1 MNTGTVI
8 NKVKVVLDTNIII
21 SAVGFGGKPRK
32 ILQLVL
38 DKRIQAISSPILL
51 AALEDIIVK
60 KFPKLAN
67 EFERINKRIR
77 KNFKIVKPK
86 KSLYIIKDEPDNRVL
101 EAAQEGKCQYIIT
114 GDKELL
120 SLSSFE
126 YIRIITAD
134 EFLNILDK
142 N

>member
-1 MNTGTVI
+1 MNTGTSASKI
-8 NKVKVVLDTNIII
+8 KVVLDTNVII
-21 SAVGFGGKPRK
+21 SAIGFGGKPRI
-32 ILQLVL
+32 ILELVL
-38 DKRIQAISSPILL
+38 TKNIQAISSNVLL
-51 AALEDIIVK
+51 AELEDVIYK
-60 KFPKLAN
+60 KFPLLAS
-67 EFERINKRIR
+67 EFEIINKQLR

-86 KSLYIIKDEPDNRVL
+86 KSIHILKDEPDNRVL

-120 SLSSFE
+120 NLDSFE
-126 YIRIITAD
+126 RIRIITAD